1 MTHHIS
7 SENTIFFYDTPHTG
21 TSMHDDTQYATATE
35 RSTRDVSWY
44 TVATDRGAHDDCQYA
59 IPTDRSMHGE
69 SQHAIRTVTS
79 MHGDSRYAPQQ
90 PRKPTINMSSP
101 TARKMYNPVW

>member
-1 MTHHIS
+1 MAHHIS
-7 SENTIFFYDTPHTG
+7 PQNG
-21 TSMHDDTQYATATE
+21 TSMHDDTQYATATD
-35 RSTRDVSWY
+35 RSTHDEHGDSWY
-44 TVATDRGAHDDCQYA
+44 AIATDRRAHDDFQYA

-69 SQHAIRTVTS
+69 PRYAIRTDTS

-90 PRKPTINMSSP
+90 PRKPTTNISRP